1 MDRGNHAR
9 GGGVGAESHSSSR
22 GSQRSSRSIAEAAHR
37 YSSSLSAINN
47 HSSGLGPSSRPHL
60 PNRPKTGS
68 AWSQQNE
75 EQLGGDESE
84 SYYSRRA
91 HSRHSAT
98 AIIRDALKR
107 HEKSEPAAA
116 AEPDRSSLE
125 RRWGATRGACKDAGA
140 QAELTP
146 KARNGPFEQLQ
157 RLDNALLARTP
168 SVENEKQHSV
178 VEDLVREVPQF
189 PGGREAEVRPS
200 PGLSRYA
207 PHAVP
212 DVGCRP
218 FEEIQSYGRDWD
230 LLDRGESVGKRA
242 GPLLRWNFQDPAAES
257 INRANKHNHTYE
269 GHCRMEDPDSI
280 SGNVGLEN
288 LEEFIQRIEDE
299 AAMPLGEIEDAWV
312 LPEGEFGVLG
322 CPTARPLDF
331 GDEGDAEFVSSRDLF
346 SLGGD
351 LLAPYST
358 AISDAFPREA
368 GFACSTS
375 LSMLKPYPLENLEG
389 GLSPASI
396 WQGRG
401 MF

>member
-9 GGGVGAESHSSSR
+9 GGGLGAESHSSSR

-47 HSSGLGPSSRPHL
+47 HSSGLGPSSRPH
-60 PNRPKTGS
+60 PANRPKTGS

-75 EQLGGDESE
+75 DQLGGDESE

-98 AIIRDALKR
+98 AIIRDAFKR
-107 HEKSEPAAA
+107 HQKSEPAAA
-116 AEPDRSSLE
+116 AEPDRSSLD
-125 RRWGATRGACKDAGA
+125 RRWGARRGACKDAGA
-140 QAELTP
+140 QTELTP
-146 KARNGPFEQLQ
+146 KAGNGSLGQLQ
-157 RLDNALLARTP
+157 RLDKARLARTP
-168 SVENEKQHSV
+168 PVQDEKQHSV
-178 VEDLVREVPQF
+178 VKMLVREVSQF
-189 PGGREAEVRPS
+189 PGGREAEDRPA

-218 FEEIQSYGRDWD
+218 FEEMQSYERVWD
-230 LLDRGESVGKRA
+230 LLDRGESFGERA
-242 GPLLRWNFQDPAAES
+242 GPLLRWDFRDPAAES

-299 AAMPLGEIEDAWV
+299 AAMPLGEVEDAWV

-331 GDEGDAEFVSSRDLF
+331 GGEADAEFVSSRGLF
-346 SLGGD
+346 SSGGD

-358 AISDAFPREA
+358 AISDAFSREA

-375 LSMLKPYPLENLEG
+375 LSMLEPYALENREG

-396 WQGRG
+396 WQEKG